1 MRYPTIVL
9 ICLFFGCQTDQKDI
23 FSFQGKAYFH
33 TTPPSRIYFKNIR
46 SYHYQS
52 RTFPESRA
60 DVFQLQKMVQQADPQ
75 ELIPSIADHWLEDE
89 AYLLLLSHPPALKNR
104 AWDIRWESEQEEGKI
119 SLEGLS
125 PEEHRDAVLAILESW
140 EQGRQFYL
148 VREGAEIPL
157 WQEEEMKNYFR
168 QVYADFLR
176 LTESD

>member
-1 MRYPTIVL
+1 L
-9 ICLFFGCQTDQKDI
+9 LFGCQADRKDL

-60 DVFQLQKMVQQADPQ
+60 DVFQLQKMVQKADPK
-75 ELIPSIADHWLEDE
+75 ELIPSIIDHWLEEE
-89 AYLLLLSHPPALKNR
+89 AYLLLLPHPPLLEDR
-104 AWDIRWESEQEEGKI
+104 PWDIRWESEQGRGKVA
-119 SLEGLS
+119 LKGLS
-125 PEEHRDAVLAILESW
+125 PEEHRSAVLAILEGW
-140 EQGRQFYL
+140 DQGRKYFL
-148 VREGAEIPL
+148 NREGKEIPL